1 MTAKSEPTS
10 KKEEKINPLQD
21 PVRWANSLSK
31 SDLERE
37 AEPLERQLLL
47 GRLATSHK
55 LEEAT
60 VGECWREGRRR
71 NEDFPSEID
80 YQQV

>member
-1 MTAKSEPTS
+1 MAKPEPTS
-10 KKEEKINPLQD
+10 KKEEKINPLRD
-21 PVRWANSLSK
+21 PIRWTNSLSK

-37 AEPLERQLLL
+37 ATSLESQLLL

-55 LEEAT
+55 LEGAT

-71 NEDFPSEID
+71 NEDFPREID

>member
-1 MTAKSEPTS
+1 MLTAKSEPTS

-37 AEPLERQLLL
+37 ANSLEKQLLL
-47 GRLATSHK
+47 GPLATWHRMDG
-55 LEEAT
+55 AT
-60 VGECWREGRRR
+60 VGRCWRQGNRLNRE
-71 NEDFPSEID
+71 FPEEIN
-80 YQQV
+80 YL